1 MTEAQGSAP
10 VKTKTAN
17 VLKHAKDNGEVGAGS
32 IAVVAAGMAEH
43 YGIPVTPEM
52 VAAGSCLLAAVG
64 QRIKQ
69 S

>member
-1 MTEAQGSAP
+1 MTETQDSAP

-17 VLKHAKDNGEVGAGS
+17 LLTHAKDNGEVGAGS
-32 IAVVAAGMAEH
+32 IAVVLAGLAEQF
-43 YGIPVTPEM
+43 GIPVTPEM

-69 S
+69 A

>member
-1 MTEAQGSAP
+1 MSNRPAG
-10 VKTKTAN
+10 TKRRQIMQ
-17 VLKHAKDNGEVGAGS
+17 HAKDNGEVGAGS
-32 IAVVAAGMAEH
+32 IAVVAAGLAQQYE
-43 YGIPVTPEM
+43 IPLTPEM

>member
-1 MTEAQGSAP
+1 MNESQQI
-10 VKTKTAN
+10 TKREKLMRQ
-17 VLKHAKDNGEVGAGS
+17 VKDNGEVGAGS
-32 IAVVAAGMAEH
+32 IAVVAAGIADSF
-43 YGIPVTPEM
+43 GIAITPEM

>member
-1 MTEAQGSAP
+1 MTEEQQS
-10 VKTKTAN
+10 AN
-17 VLKHAKDNGEVGAGS
+17 VQTKQTKFSRHVKDNGEVGAGS
-32 IAVVAAGMAEH
+32 LAVVAAGIAEN

-69 S
+69 T

>member
-1 MTEAQGSAP
+1 MSDQPAN
-10 VKTKTAN
+10 TKR
-17 VLKHAKDNGEVGAGS
+17 KQIMQHAKDNGEIGAGS
-32 IAVVAAGMAEH
+32 IAVVLAGLAEQF
-43 YGIPVTPEM
+43 GIPVTPEM